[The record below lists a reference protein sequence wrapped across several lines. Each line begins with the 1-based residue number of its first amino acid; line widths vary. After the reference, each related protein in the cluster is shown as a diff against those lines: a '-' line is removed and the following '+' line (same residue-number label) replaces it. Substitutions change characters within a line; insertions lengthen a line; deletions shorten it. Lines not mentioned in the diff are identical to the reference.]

1 MRRGVWRLKG
11 RKAAGLCGIEP
22 EMLRAGG
29 EVVVEWLT
37 DFFNMVWRAGVAPGN
52 WKDAAINGNMEMEVE
67 ARIESAVR
75 VIGGRSEAVLRR
87 KDLSKKTKLKVMDA
101 TMLPTL
107 VYGSEMWN
115 LSKQH
120 SQESKPHRRGYCEE
134 LKE

>member
-1 MRRGVWRLKG
+1 MRSGVRRLKG
-11 RKAAGLCGIEP
+11 RKAAGLCGIEL

-37 DFFNMVWRAGVAPGN
+37 EFFNMVWRAGVAPGN
-52 WKDAAINGNMEMEVE
+52 WKDAAINENMEMVVE

-75 VIGGRSEAVLRR
+75 MIGGRSEAVLRR
-87 KDLSKKTKLKVMDA
+87 KDLSKKTKLKVMGG

-107 VYGSEMWN
+107 VYGSEVWN

-120 SQESKPHRRGYCEE
+120 CQESKPHR
-134 LKE
+134 

>member
-1 MRRGVWRLKG
+1 MRSGARRLKG

-37 DFFNMVWRAGVAPGN
+37 EFFNMVWRMGVAPGD
-52 WKDAAINGNMEMEVE
+52 WKDAVIDGNMEKEVE

-75 VIGGRSEAVLRR
+75 MIGGRSEAVLRR

-120 SQESKPHRRGYCEE
+120 KSRVQATQMRGMRN
-134 LKE
+134 

>member
-1 MRRGVWRLKG
+1 
-11 RKAAGLCGIEP
+11 
-22 EMLRAGG
+22 MLRAGG

-37 DFFNMVWRAGVAPGN
+37 EFFNMVWRMGVAPGD
-52 WKDAAINGNMEMEVE
+52 WKDVVIDGNMEKEVE

-75 VIGGRSEAVLRR
+75 MIGGRSEAVLRR

-120 SQESKPHRRGYCEE
+120 KSRVQATQMRGEE
-134 LKE
+134 CGHT